1 MTTPLILKAL
11 TRIDPEIG
19 WIEIVQYNNK
29 QAATIANLV
38 DQTWLFVY
46 PLPKIVTY
54 EQVNEFLGNA
64 FKKDIIETEYVVK
77 AKCATTENPQA
88 SSILE
93 RIHRFIAKLVR
104 MFDLKIIIL
113 TSMTPGQG
121 YQQLQILR

>member
-38 DQTWLFVY
+38 DKTWLCRY
-46 PLPKIVTY
+46 PRPTIITY
-54 EQVNEFLGNA
+54 NRGNYFLVHT
-64 FKKDIIETEYVVK
+64 FKNNLIETKYGIK
-77 AKCATTENPQA
+77 ANCESTENPQA

-93 RIHRFIAKLVR
+93 RIHKVIAKLVR
-104 MFDLKIIIL
+104 TFN
-113 TSMTPGQG
+113 
-121 YQQLQILR
+121 